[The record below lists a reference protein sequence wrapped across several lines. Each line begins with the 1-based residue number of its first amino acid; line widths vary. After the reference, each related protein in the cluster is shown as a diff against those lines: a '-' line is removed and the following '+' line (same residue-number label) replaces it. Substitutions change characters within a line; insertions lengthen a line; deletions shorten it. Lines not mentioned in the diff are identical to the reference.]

1 MANKTIAKN
10 RKAYHDYFVEDEYE
24 AGMALKGT
32 EVKSMRAGRVNLKD
46 CYCAFDRSGE
56 LWVRHMHV
64 SPYEQGNIHNVDPLR
79 PRKLLL
85 HRKELN
91 KLRASVQQE
100 GLTLIPLSLYFK
112 EGKVKMQ
119 LGLCRGKKNYD
130 KRSDIA
136 KKDAQR
142 EMERAFRDRQRA

>member
-46 CYCAFDRSGE
+46 CYCAFDRAGE